1 MPGFRAKLKEF
12 PMNIE
17 LDEMALI
24 CMGSISDSKKSM
36 NYLKKQQR
44 NSRNKLKKKKLI
56 KKALNLLQN
65 MTQKEFEKS
74 VQDYLS
80 KNIRNNDCWE

>member
-1 MPGFRAKLKEF
+1 
-12 PMNIE
+12 
-17 LDEMALI
+17 LI

-36 NYLKKQQR
+36 NYLKKQLR

-74 VQDYLS
+74 VQEYLN

>member
-1 MPGFRAKLKEF
+1 MNFEF
-12 PMNIE
+12 
-17 LDEMALI
+17 DEMALI
-24 CMGSISDSKKSM
+24 CMGSITDSKRSM
-36 NYLKKQQR
+36 NYLKKQLR
-44 NSRNKLKKKKLI
+44 NSRNTLKKKKLL
-56 KKALNLLQN
+56 KKALNLLEN

>member
-1 MPGFRAKLKEF
+1 
-12 PMNIE
+12 MNIE

-36 NYLKKQQR
+36 NYLKKQLR

-65 MTQKEFEKS
+65 MTQK
-74 VQDYLS
+74 
-80 KNIRNNDCWE
+80 

>member
-1 MPGFRAKLKEF
+1 MNFEF
-12 PMNIE
+12 
-17 LDEMALI
+17 DEMALI
-24 CMGSISDSKKSM
+24 CMGSITDSKKSM
-36 NYLKKQQR
+36 NYLKKQLR
-44 NSRNKLKKKKLI
+44 NSGNKLKKKKLL
-56 KKALNLLQN
+56 KKALNLLEN

>member
-1 MPGFRAKLKEF
+1 
-12 PMNIE
+12 MNIE

-36 NYLKKQQR
+36 NYLKKQLR

-80 KNIRNNDCWE
+80 KNIRNNDCWD

>member
-1 MPGFRAKLKEF
+1 MNFEF
-12 PMNIE
+12 
-17 LDEMALI
+17 DEMALI
-24 CMGSISDSKKSM
+24 CMGSITDSKKSM
-36 NYLKKQQR
+36 NYLKKQLR
-44 NSRNKLKKKKLI
+44 NSRNKLKKKKLL
-56 KKALNLLQN
+56 KKALNLLEN